1 MEEKSKRAIE
11 EIRGILE
18 SGTKEFRS
26 SDKWQ
31 EYLTMQ
37 SKMPDYS
44 PNNCLLILMQTK
56 GEASMC
62 MGYKSWKQ
70 LGRYV
75 KAGENGIKIICPAP
89 KKIEVWQQ
97 KKDSEGNLIYHAN
110 GIPVREKVTRVIPYY
125 KVGYTFDVS
134 QTDGE
139 PLPEICKRLE
149 GEVEGAEEL
158 IEILQKISPV
168 PLTFEVI
175 EGRANGYFSP
185 LEQKIVVKEDLSPNH
200 TIHTCLH
207 EITHAM
213 LFLNGTDA
221 KASRELKETE
231 AESVAFVVMK
241 RLLGDQ
247 LTAEDL
253 GQYSFGYLSSWASS
267 DDLSEMQEAMQTIQ
281 KTSLELINRIE
292 EELKMWDLEKT
303 SERVQDVPMK
313 LESDAAGICAKTPN
327 STTKVSKATSHV
339 PHM

>member
-1 MEEKSKRAIE
+1 MEEKQKQAIK
-11 EIRGILE
+11 EIGEILE
-18 SGTKEFRS
+18 SGTREFRS
-26 SDKWQ
+26 SEKWQ

-44 PNNCLLILMQTK
+44 YNNCLLILLQTQ
-56 GEASMC
+56 GQASMC

-89 KKIEVWQQ
+89 KRIEVWQE
-97 KKDSEGNLIYHAN
+97 KKDAEGNLICHAN

-134 QTDGE
+134 QTNGK
-139 PLPEICKRLE
+139 PLPEICSRLE
-149 GEVEGAEEL
+149 GGVAGAKEL

-168 PLTFEVI
+168 PMTFEMI

-185 LEQKIVVKEDLSPNH
+185 LEQKIVIKEGLSPNH

-207 EITHAM
+207 EITHAI
-213 LFLNGTDA
+213 LSLNGTDA
-221 KASRELKETE
+221 KVSRELKETE

-247 LTAEDL
+247 LTTEEL
-253 GQYSFGYLSSWASS
+253 GQYSFGYLNSWASS

-281 KTSLELINRIE
+281 KTSMEIINQIE
-292 EELKMWDLEKT
+292 KELKMRDLEKA
-303 SERVQDVPMK
+303 SEQVQAVPVE
-313 LESDAAGICAKTPN
+313 LESDAVGICAKTVESITQPA
-327 STTKVSKATSHV
+327 KATSHA

>member
-1 MEEKSKRAIE
+1 MEEKSNRAIE

-26 SDKWQ
+26 SEKWK

-37 SKMPDYS
+37 SKMPTYS
-44 PNNCLLILMQTK
+44 YNNCLLILMQTQ
-56 GEASMC
+56 GQASMC

-89 KKIEVWQQ
+89 KKIEVWQE
-97 KKDSEGNLIYHAN
+97 KKDEQGNTIYHAN
-110 GIPVREKVTRVIPYY
+110 GVPIKEKVMRVIPYY

-134 QTDGE
+134 QTDGK
-139 PLPEICKRLE
+139 PLPEICRRLE
-149 GEVEGAEEL
+149 GGVEGAEEL

-168 PLTFEVI
+168 PMSFETI
-175 EGRANGYFSP
+175 EGSANGFFSP
-185 LEQKIVVKEDLSPNH
+185 VEQKIVVKDSLSLNH
-200 TIHTCLH
+200 KIHTCLH
-207 EITHAM
+207 EITHAV
-213 LFLNGTDA
+213 LSLNGVDA

-231 AESVAFVVMK
+231 AESVAFMVMK

-253 GQYSFGYLSSWASS
+253 GQYTFGYLNSWASN
-267 DDLSEMQEAMQTIQ
+267 DDLSEIQDAMQNIQ
-281 KTSLELINRIE
+281 KTSLEIINKIE
-292 EELKMWDLEKT
+292 EELKMRDLEKT
-303 SERVQDVPMK
+303 SEAVQDVPMK
-313 LESDAAGICAKTPN
+313 LESDAAGICAKTPERI
-327 STTKVSKATSHV
+327 TKVSKATSHA

>member
-26 SDKWQ
+26 SEKWQ

-44 PNNCLLILMQTK
+44 YNNCLLILLQTQ
-56 GEASMC
+56 GQASIC

-75 KAGENGIKIICPAP
+75 KSGENGLKIICPSP
-89 KKIEVWQQ
+89 KKIEVWQE
-97 KKDSEGNLIYHAN
+97 KKDTEGNPIYHDD
-110 GIPVREKVTRVIPYY
+110 GTPVREKVTRVIPYY

-134 QTDGE
+134 QTDGK
-139 PLPEICKRLE
+139 PLPEICRRLE
-149 GEVEGAEEL
+149 GGVEGAEEL

-168 PLTFEVI
+168 PMSFEPI
-175 EGRANGYFSP
+175 EGGANGFFSP
-185 LEQKIVVKEDLSPNH
+185 VEQKIVVKESLSLNH
-200 TIHTCLH
+200 KIHTCLH
-207 EITHAM
+207 EITHAV
-213 LFLNGTDA
+213 LSLNGTDA

-247 LTAEDL
+247 LTTEDL
-253 GQYSFGYLSSWASS
+253 GQYSFGYLNSWASS

-281 KTSLELINRIE
+281 KTSLEIINKIE
-292 EELKMWDLEKT
+292 EELKMRNLEKT
-303 SERVQDVPMK
+303 SERAQDVPMK
-313 LESDAAGICAKTPN
+313 LEADATGICAKTPD
-327 STTKVSKATSHV
+327 STTKVSKATSHG
-339 PHM
+339 PRM